1 MVMYRHVI
9 VFGHVI
15 GHMVLI
21 WVRDHVMSHVLPS
34 QGHMPSSQGHVGE
47 SSFSQLG
54 CNLALGAGWVD
65 LGVVHAIPS

>member
-1 MVMYRHVI
+1 MI

-34 QGHMPSSQGHVGE
+34 QGHVGE
-47 SSFSQLG
+47 SSSSLFGYS
-54 CNLALGAGWVD
+54 LALGADWVD
-65 LGVVHAIPS
+65 LGFSHSIPS